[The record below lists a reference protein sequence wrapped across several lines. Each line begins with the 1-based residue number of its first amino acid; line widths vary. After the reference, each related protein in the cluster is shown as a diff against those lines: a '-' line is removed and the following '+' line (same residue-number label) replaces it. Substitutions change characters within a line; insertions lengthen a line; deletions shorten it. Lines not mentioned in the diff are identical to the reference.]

1 MKDMGQGGA
10 MAIEDAVCI
19 ATLLPFGTK
28 VEKVPSRL
36 KLYERARRPRVE
48 EVLRY
53 TRMNGRDEND
63 ERKGA
68 RMSRK

>member
-1 MKDMGQGGA
+1 

-19 ATLLPFGTK
+19 ATLLPPSTTI
-28 VEKVPSRL
+28 ERVPSRL
-36 KLYERARRPRVE
+36 KLYEKARRPRVE

-63 ERKGA
+63 KSQGA
-68 RMSRK
+68 RMTRK